1 MVGSQGR
8 KCDSVP
14 ELVFKSLNASK
25 WGSPCRFLPWRKT
38 KKLLYEFI
46 ENLARSRGFE
56 HKVNSCKL
64 LQDLLKLE

>member
-14 ELVFKSLNASK
+14 ELVFKSPNGSK
-25 WGSPCRFLPWRKT
+25 WGLPCRFLPWRKT
-38 KKLLYEFI
+38 EQLLYEFI

-56 HKVNSCKL
+56 PKVNSYKL
-64 LQDLLKLE
+64 LQDVLKSE